1 MESQPDRELARSLE
15 QFFAAENA
23 RDWKRYATFLHPE
36 VVWTLVDG
44 ATERR
49 IVGREEYLA
58 VIRRAYAGVSTTFR
72 CIDMT
77 VDVQRSRVASLLV
90 SDTGDR
96 SLDVFDVEDGLIRRE
111 WEFLLGAE

>member
-1 MESQPDRELARSLE
+1 MGSQPDWELAGSLE

-23 RDWKRYATFLHPE
+23 RDWQRYATFLHPE

-49 IVGREEYLA
+49 IVGRDEYLA
-58 VIRRAYAGVSTTFR
+58 VIRRAYEGVSTTFR
-72 CIDMT
+72 CVDMT
-77 VDVQRSRVASLLV
+77 IDESRSRVASLLIN
-90 SDTGDR
+90 DTGDR
-96 SLDVFDVEDGLIRRE
+96 SLDVFDLDNGLIRRE